1 VAYFESRGQTF
12 VNKDTG
18 WFWFNYDGSFNYYQ
32 NGVWHHDVGNNSG
45 SVLVVNGMIPW
56 HVGMV
61 AALGG
66 YYYFIGDET
75 NGANKYAVGDVYMS
89 RNTTDR
95 DFVIG
100 GVYTFDEYGA
110 LCEYN
115 GITEVNGVLR
125 YYEDA
130 RLMLGNGLTKVGEN
144 YIYVRSNGELV
155 VDAEYYILPNDLG
168 IAPGTYTFDENGF
181 MVEPIS
187 SEKNGVY
194 FENGS
199 WYYYENGKIAY
210 NKGMTAYNG
219 GYIYVRSNGQLATGV
234 YYVTNVPKELT
245 DLFCL
250 GQKVIFDE
258 NGYAEAPKHG
268 IVEENG
274 ELFYYQLGSIAYN
287 AGLTE
292 HNGGYIY
299 VRSNGVLATGTY
311 WITNTNDML
320 EPGCYEFG
328 TDGYMVISADKDGV
342 VEENGALYYYDS
354 GVKLYGAGLV
364 QLDENSY
371 VYVRSSGQLATGRYW
386 ITNTNGIM
394 EAGYYQFGTDG
405 YLIVSDANGIVE
417 ENGGLY
423 YYLDGKKRFG
433 LGLVKLDE
441 NTFIYVRTNG
451 QLAVGSYWITNHHG
465 LLPETIYEFN
475 EDGILIVN

>member
-1 VAYFESRGQTF
+1 
-12 VNKDTG
+12 
-18 WFWFNYDGSFNYYQ
+18 
-32 NGVWHHDVGNNSG
+32 
-45 SVLVVNGMIPW
+45 
-56 HVGMV
+56 
-61 AALGG
+61 
-66 YYYFIGDET
+66 
-75 NGANKYAVGDVYMS
+75 
-89 RNTTDR
+89 
-95 DFVIG
+95 
-100 GVYTFDEYGA
+100 
-110 LCEYN
+110 
-115 GITEVNGVLR
+115 
-125 YYEDA
+125 
-130 RLMLGNGLTKVGEN
+130 
-144 YIYVRSNGELV
+144 
-155 VDAEYYILPNDLG
+155 
-168 IAPGTYTFDENGF
+168 
-181 MVEPIS
+181 
-187 SEKNGVY
+187 
-194 FENGS
+194 
-199 WYYYENGKIAY
+199 
-210 NKGMTAYNG
+210 
-219 GYIYVRSNGQLATGV
+219 
-234 YYVTNVPKELT
+234 
-245 DLFCL
+245 
-250 GQKVIFDE
+250 
-258 NGYAEAPKHG
+258 
-268 IVEENG
+268 
-274 ELFYYQLGSIAYN
+274 
-287 AGLTE
+287 LTE

-394 EAGYYQFGTDG
+394 EAGYYPFGTDG

-423 YYLDGKKRFG
+423 YYLDGKKQFG